1 MLSADKQIPERAV
14 DGVKPNSPA
23 GKRADGGQART
34 IKSQEDFRPTGYS
47 FIMVFLSFKVPIS
60 LLNPFFFRV
69 SSTSLSTCFPTLL
82 ACFVLLQP
90 QR

>member
-1 MLSADKQIPERAV
+1 MV

-60 LLNPFFFRV
+60 LLNPFFFHV